1 MGFISHTLKT
11 INKTIYGAINELFD
25 SSQRMYPNVF
35 PLNISLSGPTLFKKG
50 TTQSIKITWSI
61 KEGNEEIVPKE
72 IILSYDDVNTSLP
85 VNNKE
90 VTIPNVT
97 KSTIFNFK
105 VSNSYQTVSKSIR
118 VNFVSPGYFGAVNAD
133 FIVNEDSIDDI
144 KSLTELLR
152 SSRSYSNSINLTNQ
166 KVVYAYPASFG
177 NLISIKDANNFD
189 YINSYTKSIFN
200 INGESYN
207 IYIMKD
213 ATTINNFTQ
222 IYS

>member
-72 IILSYDDVNTSLP
+72 IILSYDEINTSLP

-105 VSNSYQTVSKSIR
+105 VSNSYQTVSQSIR
-118 VNFVSPGYFGAVNAD
+118 VNFVSPSYFGAVDAD

-177 NLISIKDANNFD
+177 NLTSIKDANNFD
-189 YINSYTKSIFN
+189 YINSYSKSIFN